1 MLTPSLSLVLA
12 LTSILVSLSLPA
24 VASDRRFSY
33 TYETTT
39 AAKGSVELE
48 NWATWKH
55 SRVSKGSD
63 EDVFQFRH
71 EVEIG
76 LTDHVQLGLYL
87 FDWQYNR
94 QDPDGHKARYQHS
107 GAELV
112 WNLSNPT
119 TDFLGS
125 AVYGE
130 VVVGAKSVELEG
142 KLLLQKNV
150 GALTFAYNAVIE
162 AAWEGEDLHEEIN
175 GEFAQSLGVSYD
187 LNKKFSV
194 GAEVL
199 HEVGIPNWKKAG
211 DSVLWAGP
219 NASLRC
225 GRVYLTLTALFQAT
239 DVEGEADAQIR
250 LITGFHF

>member
-1 MLTPSLSLVLA
+1 MSNLSRFLALAGVLA
-12 LTSILVSLSLPA
+12 VLSSSA
-24 VASDRRFSY
+24 SASDRRFSY

-39 AAKGSVELE
+39 APKGTVELE
-48 NWATWKH
+48 NRVTWKH
-55 SRVSKGSD
+55 TGVSKGSD

-76 LTDHVQLGLYL
+76 LTDHIQLGLYL

-94 QDPDGHKARYQHS
+94 QDSDGHKARYQHS
-107 GAELV
+107 GAELI

-130 VVVGAKSVELEG
+130 VLIGEKSVELEG
-142 KLLLQKNV
+142 KLLLQKNF
-150 GALTFAYNAVIE
+150 GALTVAYNAALE
-162 AAWEGEDLHEEIN
+162 AEWEGEDLHDEIN

-199 HEVGIPNWKKAG
+199 HEIGIPNWKKAA
-211 DSVLWAGP
+211 DSVLWVGP
-219 NASLRC
+219 NASLRY
-225 GRVYLTLTALFQAT
+225 GRVYLTLTALFQMT